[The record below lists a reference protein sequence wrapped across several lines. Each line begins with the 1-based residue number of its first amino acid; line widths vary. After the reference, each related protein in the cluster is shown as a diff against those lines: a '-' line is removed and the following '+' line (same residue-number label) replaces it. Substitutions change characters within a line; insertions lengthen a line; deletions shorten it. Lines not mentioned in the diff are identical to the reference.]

1 MEENLQQTQSYDE
14 KPVEQPTQEVQ
25 QQDTSTKPFEI
36 PTEVQELVGEG
47 KKYRSPEDALK
58 SVPHAQQHIQ
68 TLETELATLREEL
81 NNRRT
86 TQELLDELKSG
97 MNHEQQTAPQDMQQD
112 NVMALVQ
119 QAIQQ
124 NEVSKTSKAN
134 ADNVAKQ
141 FQTVYGS
148 EAEKVYN
155 KLAADSGLTVA
166 QLNTLATTSPSVV
179 IKLAG
184 LDSKTTN
191 VTKSSSDVNTE
202 AYNSQTAPAEVSARV
217 SGKGST
223 KDLVRA
229 WQAAGEKVKRQLA

>member
-1 MEENLQQTQSYDE
+1 MEENNVTTEQ
-14 KPVEQPTQEVQ
+14 PVEQPTQEAQ

-97 MNHEQQTAPQDMQQD
+97 MNSEQQTAPQDMQQD

-124 NEVSKTSKAN
+124 NEVQKTSKAN

-141 FQTVYGS
+141 FQTAYGS
-148 EAEKVYN
+148 EAEVVYN

-202 AYNSQTAPAEVSARV
+202 ADNSQTAPAEVSARV
-217 SGKGST
+217 SGNGST
-223 KDLVRA
+223 KDLVKA
-229 WQAAGEKVKRQLA
+229 WKAAGDKVKRQLA